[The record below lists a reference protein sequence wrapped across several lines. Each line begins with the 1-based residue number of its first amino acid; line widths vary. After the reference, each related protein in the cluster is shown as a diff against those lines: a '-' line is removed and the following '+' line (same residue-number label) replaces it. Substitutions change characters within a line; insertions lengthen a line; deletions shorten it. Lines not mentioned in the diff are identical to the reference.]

1 MRIILDTNILVSVA
15 ISKRMRERLTKT
27 LIDPGI
33 TIIANNEL
41 LEELQ
46 QVLQRPKMKRYL
58 TNEQIESFLVFLGQ
72 RVEIVEVTS
81 IVEVCR
87 DPKDDY
93 LLGLCKDGQ
102 VDYLISGDQDVL
114 ALKQFEQTK
123 ILTFSQFLIMA
134 S

>member
-1 MRIILDTNILVSVA
+1 MRIILDTNILVSGA
-15 ISKRMRERLTKT
+15 ISKRMRERLTKVLT
-27 LIDPGI
+27 DPGI

-41 LEELQ
+41 LKELQ

-93 LLGLCKDGQ
+93 LLALCKDGQ
-102 VDYLISGDQDVL
+102 VDYMISGDQDVL
-114 ALKQFEQTK
+114 ALKQFEATK
-123 ILTFSQFLIMA
+123 ILSLSQFLIMV